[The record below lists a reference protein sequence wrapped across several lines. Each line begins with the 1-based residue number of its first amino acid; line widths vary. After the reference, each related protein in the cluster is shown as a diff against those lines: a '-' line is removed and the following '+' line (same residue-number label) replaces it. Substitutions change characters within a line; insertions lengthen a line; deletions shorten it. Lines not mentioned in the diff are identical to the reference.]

1 MIEISQ
7 IFFQLLLFV
16 FLTSFPF
23 NRYLFSNS
31 KTLNNINFFTSIS
44 INSLFLMLVLLF
56 FSFFKISLVHVFYLI
71 IFVYSI
77 LLFKILINQ
86 NKKINLK
93 EMSLKLFFLLSLFC
107 IFFNT
112 SYQLEL
118 GWDGFDWREKAN
130 FFYNGGYLFDINKFT
145 TTYQNYPHLG
155 TYIWAFFWKNSF
167 LNYEY
172 LGRLFYNYF
181 YIVSIFSIITS
192 FNNFNNIKKI
202 FLFIF
207 IFICTFDT
215 GLGGYQEYLIFS
227 ILSIFGASII
237 MHNNYKNNFLFYA
250 VYLLSGVLLPW
261 IKTEG
266 IVYSI
271 FLIITLLVYEY
282 NFKKNNK
289 LYLKYILSIFV
300 ILSILI
306 RIFVNAT
313 ILEENT
319 IFHNNLINF
328 LQSDLSLKIIITK
341 IYYIVFYL
349 INSFFKYPIWLL
361 NLVGLLFSIYF
372 YKKIKIL
379 QTFIVFFILNF
390 LFIFIIYFTTSAN
403 LVWYL
408 SASLDRL
415 LLQTSGFYFV
425 IFSLLSKRLLKF

>member
-7 IFFQLLLFV
+7 IFFQILLFV
-16 FLTSFPF
+16 FLTSFPL
-23 NRYLFSNS
+23 NRYLFSNN
-31 KTLNNINFFTSIS
+31 KILNNINFFTSIS
-44 INSLFLMLVLLF
+44 INSLFLIFILLF
-56 FSFFKISLVHVFYLI
+56 FSFFKINLVHIFYLL

-93 EMSLKLFFLLSLFC
+93 EMSLKLFFLFSLFC
-107 IFFNT
+107 IFLNT

-118 GWDGFDWREKAN
+118 GWDGFDWKEKAN

-145 TTYQNYPHLG
+145 ITHQNYPHLG

-192 FNNFNNIKKI
+192 FKNFNNIKKI

-261 IKTEG
+261 IKAEG

-282 NFKKNNK
+282 NFKKNK
-289 LYLKYILSIFV
+289 LFLKYILSIFV

-306 RIFVNAT
+306 RIFVNVT

-319 IFHNNLINF
+319 IFHNNLVNF
-328 LQSDLSLKIIITK
+328 LQSDLNLKIIITK
-341 IYYIVFYL
+341 IYYLIFYL

-361 NLVGLLFSIYF
+361 NLIGLLFSIYF
-372 YKKIKIL
+372 YKQIKIL
-379 QTFIVFFILNF
+379 QTFIIFFILNF
-390 LFIFIIYFTTSAN
+390 LFIFMIYFTTSAN